1 MSPSGAAACR
11 GRLDGS
17 AEPNEQHPG
26 TLKDLSDPLAV
37 PAHSALLLTLRAVP
51 SSTLPFLQL
60 SEHLASSHLPF
71 PVQRRGW
78 GEGEKRSR
86 VYSPHETPNP

>member
-37 PAHSALLLTLRAVP
+37 PAQSALLLTLRAVP
-51 SSTLPFLQL
+51 SSTLPFLEL
-60 SEHLASSHLPF
+60 SENLASHLPF
-71 PVQRRGW
+71 PLQRRGW
-78 GEGEKRSR
+78 GEEEKRSR